1 MPPFAPS
8 PGSKPCLL
16 SPCHSS
22 RGSQWDPMVWVCV
35 ASTRAV
41 RHSHSQRAEESAS
54 PPGAHGAASH
64 AGLQA
69 EPRKGGRGCQ
79 GQRTGSESACSP
91 DFLLKATSQWGKRLS
106 ELPHE
111 AHASGHQAHS
121 GHSQLSPF
129 SRGAVCTERQ
139 SSRPLNSVGEPGQCS
154 ASRVTAA
161 RV

>member
-1 MPPFAPS
+1 MSQLTWVPV
-8 PGSKPCLL
+8 GSDGL
-16 SPCHSS
+16 
-22 RGSQWDPMVWVCV
+22 GCV
-35 ASTRAV
+35 ASTRAM
-41 RHSHSQRAEESAS
+41 RHSHSHRAEESAS

-69 EPRKGGRGCQ
+69 EPRKGGGAAKGREPAQ
-79 GQRTGSESACSP
+79 NPLALQ
-91 DFLLKATSQWGKRLS
+91 TSFSKPPHSGALS

-121 GHSQLSPF
+121 GHSQLSPL